1 MLKAVNMAEIVRVL
15 TGQVGRPIVDKTNLS
30 GYYNVR
36 LQFAPETSANGLSAA
51 AGTAPDPQSSI
62 FTAVQEQ
69 LGLRL
74 ESGKAPFENMVIDS
88 AERPTAN

>member
-1 MLKAVNMAEIVRVL
+1 MAEIVRVL
-15 TGQVGRPIVDKTNLS
+15 TGQVGRPVVDQTNLG

-36 LQFAPETSANGLSAA
+36 LRFAPETAANGFSAA
-51 AGTAPDPQSSI
+51 TRAATDPSGPSI

-69 LGLRL
+69 LGLRM
-74 ESGKAPFENMVIDS
+74 ESGNAPFEIMVIDS